1 MNLFLYLDVESLF
14 IDLFICV
21 WVCLLPVLLFY
32 IFSLLPQEGSNI
44 NNLNLATGGMETTY
58 DRVTVFNV
66 YYTEFMLI
74 FVKQQHEAKSDAQR
88 LAYKKNF
95 FTVFPKHFQTKEL
108 LNTGCVKCANI
119 LCIKS
124 IHCSHRSHN
133 FAGQICG
140 ILIFQT

>member
-58 DRVTVFNV
+58 DRVTVLNV

-88 LAYKKNF
+88 LACKRTFLLCFQNISRLKSF
-95 FTVFPKHFQTKEL
+95 KHWMCRMRKY
-108 LNTGCVKCANI
+108 I
-119 LCIKS
+119 M
-124 IHCSHRSHN
+124 H
-133 FAGQICG
+133 
-140 ILIFQT
+140 